1 MTNDDGRKPEGA
13 PERSPKACAGAPSD
27 VEGNGPKRFSVRRKL
42 AVVARLLRGEPLEL
56 VARETNVSVAKLTEW
71 RDRALSGAATA
82 LKERE
87 RDDRDDEIARL
98 KSKVGEITGQRAA
111 LQQDRGDG
119 GQAPFGAQ
127 EVETM
132 SRALSPSVARCYG
145 LARVARVWSISR
157 ASVYR
162 ALKETQPN
170 TPPRRPGPVGAC
182 SDAELADHIRRQIAA
197 SRLHGEGYRKLWAR
211 LRFAG
216 VRASPRRVRRVMREN
231 GLLAPHRVGRTETK
245 PHDGTIITDK
255 ANEMWGTDMTQTI
268 TVREGRANVFVTV
281 EHANSEVVGIHASRS
296 ANRFEALE
304 PVRQGV
310 HRCFGAIAPRV
321 ARGLKLRHDHGSNY
335 MSGDFQDEIE
345 CLGIEASPSFV
356 REPEGNGV
364 AERFIRTLKE
374 NLLWVRT
381 FDTIEE
387 LRAALIKFARHYNE
401 TWLVARHGYRTPA
414 QVRAD
419 QCRLDQNA
427 MANLKL
433 AA

>member
-13 PERSPKACAGAPSD
+13 PERSPKTGAGAPSD

-98 KSKVGEITGQRAA
+98 KSKVGEITMDNE
-111 LQQDRGDG
+111 LLYSQDRGDG

-255 ANEMWGTDMTQTI
+255 VNEMWGTDMTQTI
-268 TVREGRANVFVTV
+268 TVREGRANVFVAV

-364 AERFIRTLKE
+364 AERFIRTS
-374 NLLWVRT
+374 
-381 FDTIEE
+381 
-387 LRAALIKFARHYNE
+387 
-401 TWLVARHGYRTPA
+401 HGDV
-414 QVRAD
+414 QVKGVV
-419 QCRLDQNA
+419 LG
-427 MANLKL
+427 
-433 AA
+433 